1 MEEGEEVRR
10 GKREGK
16 EEKER
21 RGMRRKRKEGELEE
35 KAGEREEK
43 RRGGV
48 TNSYLPVLAHHV
60 IW

>member
-35 KAGEREEK
+35 KVGEREEK
-43 RRGGV
+43 RRGV

-60 IW
+60 VW